1 MFYSCEMAETLDFR
15 YSITL
20 PAGPL
25 EHLVRLDAETLE
37 AQPPAV
43 SPPGWARLDFHTC
56 PNCPLANTGTVDCPM
71 AWSLSGLL
79 ADAGKVVSHEMAH
92 VVMHSARRTVSAE
105 TTAQRAFGSLMG
117 LVMATCGCPEMAW
130 LRPMARFHLPLA
142 NEEETLYRAVSM
154 YLVAQYF
161 RARHGGTP
169 DLNLDGLRQHYARVH
184 EINLA
189 MADRLRAAC
198 EQDAPV
204 NAVALLDMFAKF
216 LPWSIDE
223 SLAEI
228 EYLFRPWL
236 KDLAP
241 YPDATRAGTKRS
253 GD

>member
-1 MFYSCEMAETLDFR
+1 MAK
-15 YSITL
+15 
-20 PAGPL
+20 A
-25 EHLVRLDAETLE
+25 
-37 AQPPAV
+37 
-43 SPPGWARLDFHTC
+43 
-56 PNCPLANTGTVDCPM
+56 LA
-71 AWSLSGLL
+71 GLL
-79 ADAGKVVSHEMAH
+79 EDAGKTVSHEKAH
-92 VVMHSARRTVSAE
+92 VVMHSARRTVSAD

-142 NEEETLYRAVSM
+142 NEEETLYRAASM
-154 YLVAQYF
+154 YLMAQYF
-161 RARHGGTP
+161 RARHGGQP

-198 EQDAPV
+198 AKDAPV
-204 NAVALLDMFAKF
+204 NAVALLDMFTKI

-236 KDLAP
+236 EDLAP
-241 YPDATRAGTKRS
+241 VSVPPETARS
-253 GD
+253 GG

>member
-1 MFYSCEMAETLDFR
+1 MAESLDFR
-15 YSITL
+15 YRIDLPTGSID
-20 PAGPL
+20 
-25 EHLVRLDAETLE
+25 HLVRLDAETLE
-37 AQPPAV
+37 AQMASGPTPA
-43 SPPGWARLDFHTC
+43 WARLDFHGC
-56 PNCPLANTGTVDCPM
+56 PNCPLAGGGTDDCPM
-71 AWSLSGLL
+71 ARALAGLL
-79 ADAGKVVSHEMAH
+79 EDAGKAVSHDKAS
-92 VVMHSARRTVSAE
+92 VTVQSTWRTISAE

-117 LVMATCGCPEMAW
+117 LVMATCGCPDMAW

-142 NEEETLYRAVSM
+142 SEEETLYRATSM

-161 RARHGGTP
+161 RARRGGEP
-169 DLNLDGLRQHYARVH
+169 DLSLEGLRQHYRRVH

-189 MADRLRAAC
+189 MANRLRAAC

-204 NAVALLDMFAKF
+204 NAVVLLDMFTKT

-241 YPDATRAGTKRS
+241 VSLPETTPPAG
-253 GD
+253 